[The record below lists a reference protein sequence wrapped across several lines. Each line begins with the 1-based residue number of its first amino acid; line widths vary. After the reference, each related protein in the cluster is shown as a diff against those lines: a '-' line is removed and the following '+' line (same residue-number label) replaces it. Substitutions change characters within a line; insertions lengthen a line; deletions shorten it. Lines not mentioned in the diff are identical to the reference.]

1 MDIFLK
7 ISFRIVVSLS
17 TIVLLII
24 SMQTSS
30 NMTIQDKLQQ
40 AIRNVPDFPKPGI
53 QFKDI
58 TPIFLDAKL
67 CDEIAENIINNFL
80 HNHGK
85 IDAICAIESRGF
97 FIGILIANKLQIPL
111 FPVRKA
117 GKLPAKTKSF
127 TYELEYGSA
136 TLEVHT
142 GVIKPG
148 WNVMVHD
155 DLLATGGTAIAA
167 AELVKSEGGNV
178 AGFSFVVELGFLNG
192 RERLSKYSDKIV
204 SIIQF

>member
-1 MDIFLK
+1 MILK
-7 ISFRIVVSLS
+7 
-17 TIVLLII
+17 
-24 SMQTSS
+24 
-30 NMTIQDKLQQ
+30 DKLESV
-40 AIRNVPDFPKPGI
+40 IRNVPDFPKPGI

-58 TPIFLDAKL
+58 TPIFLDARL

-85 IDAICAIESRGF
+85 IDAVCAIESRGF

-127 TYELEYGSA
+127 TYNLEYGSA

-142 GVIKPG
+142 DVIKPT
-148 WNVMVHD
+148 WNVMIHD
-155 DLLATGGTAIAA
+155 DLLATGGTAMAA
-167 AELVKSEGGNV
+167 AELVKGEGGKV
-178 AGFSFVVELGFLNG
+178 AGFSFIAELDFLNG
-192 RERLSKYSDKIV
+192 KEKIHPYSENIV
-204 SIIQF
+204 SVINFA